1 MGLPGHSGEVISTHG
16 YFLPNAGGQICA
28 ATPRRSGYGWALM
41 LECFMAATLYLIR
54 HATPDWSRTDIR
66 YDIPPG
72 PPLTDVGER
81 EARQLAEFL
90 KTTNIA
96 HVYASPLERT
106 SRTAQIAADALGVKV
121 EIAPDLAEW
130 ERVELEADVLSRVRA
145 FVDEAFDESEL
156 RGPLALVTHGGPI
169 RVVLADIGLER
180 SEMDHYRRTFD
191 RDNPVP
197 PAGVWRVT
205 RTSEG
210 ILEKP
215 ELVFTPQPYTPF
227 VPSTVH
233 V

>member
-1 MGLPGHSGEVISTHG
+1 M
-16 YFLPNAGGQICA
+16 
-28 ATPRRSGYGWALM
+28 
-41 LECFMAATLYLIR
+41 LYLIR

-72 PPLTDVGER
+72 PPLTDVGES
-81 EARQLAEFL
+81 EAKQLGEFL

-121 EIAPDLAEW
+121 EIAPDLSEW
-130 ERVELEADVLSRVRA
+130 ERGDAEANVLSRMRA
-145 FVDEAFDESEL
+145 FVDEAFDESER

-169 RVVLADIGLER
+169 RIVLADLGLDR
-180 SEMDHYRRTFD
+180 SEIDHYRRTFD

-197 PAGVWRVT
+197 PAGVWQVT
-205 RTSEG
+205 RNADG
-210 ILEKP
+210 VIEKP
-215 ELVFTPQPYTPF
+215 ELVFTPQPYKPF
-227 VPSTVH
+227 VPAIVH